1 MKTFIHTLSHLV
13 FWVWNLT
20 FLALMYFWCLPQIGF
35 DLWLATR
42 SGGIEP
48 TFIVSFTALMVVPLV
63 CTLLGLFRLRKY
75 PVLLMR
81 LFYGVEAPLFTLC
94 LLRLFL
100 IRELTVASGF
110 ALGVGVV
117 AIAMFAIEL
126 LSGYSAYRPN
136 LARVQM
142 VSHSVILLVGLYL
155 GLLLLLYSVPTMAA
169 IATAV
174 RGLAVGFFEFG
185 WVSNIR
191 WRMLQPLELLAMFLA
206 IASLLVFVS
215 MPFALVNFYLRAW
228 ARIRTA
234 FGQQHSQAASWAIT
248 GMTIAISGLLFI
260 GLQGQPQAKAF
271 SLLSTAEPQTQLQ
284 NASTIKAGLT
294 NAYLH
299 RYRYLSPWSE
309 SNALASYYGSAF
321 KLEGAAVFKHRV
333 QNLHN
338 ALLSPFLYRGQDSDV
353 EKAAE
358 LYASFFD
365 EPIQQGERT
374 AIRKALQATANRDET
389 KAGLLNLDQKVVRL
403 ASQSVGVREQGDWA
417 TVEIHERYE
426 NATRDE
432 QEIFYTFSLPESA
445 AINGLWLGNAAHP
458 KQFAFVVSPR
468 GAAQQVYNAE
478 LERAKFGRPFD
489 PALLEQV
496 GPRQYRLRVFP
507 IPSASVPL
515 EEAQSTP
522 GELELW
528 MTYQVM
534 QQSGGWPLPQLTE
547 KRNIYWTDKTEHLR
561 GDRRVELSEDDWFE
575 AALPAQKVN
584 RETHKVELA
593 EGYQVTAA
601 PLIKQEKTKQE
612 KQIPSGQRFAV
623 VVDTSYSMKQHSAA
637 LKQAVRDLK
646 SAAKNDELNFYLAAA
661 GAESAEASTQA
672 IIQTVEVDKLL
683 FYGSLP
689 PTDMLTQFASKTE
702 GKAYDAVLL
711 LTDEGSYE
719 LSDNQPKLPDINA
732 PLWIVHVDGKLPSAY
747 EDGLLQKLQA
757 SKGGVETSVVSA
769 LQRIALNSAEVV
781 ALDGYTW
788 KVEPLPSQA
797 KVVQSSQPSEPL
809 EAIAARQLI
818 SQQSRTLDA
827 SKVAALDGVHAI
839 AKRTSI
845 VTPYSSMLV
854 LVEEQQREA
863 LKEAEASSDRFDREV
878 EDGQDELTNP
888 GSPLATSIPEPSQV
902 LGLLVGA
909 IALVVLKRRSTA
921 SQSDFTKAMPGQ
933 PKRK

>member
-1 MKTFIHTLSHLV
+1 MKTFIHILSHLV

-20 FLALMYFWCLPQIGF
+20 FLGLMYIWCLPQFGF
-35 DLWLATR
+35 GLWLAAR
-42 SGGIEP
+42 SGDIDP
-48 TFIVSFTALMVVPLV
+48 TFTVSFAALMIVPLV
-63 CTLLGLFRLRKY
+63 CTLLGFFRLRKY

-110 ALGVGVV
+110 TLGLGVV
-117 AIAMFAIEL
+117 AIATFGIEL

-142 VSHSVILLVGLYL
+142 ISHSIILLVGLYA
-155 GLLLLLYSVPTMAA
+155 GSLLLLYSVPT

-174 RGLAVGFFEFG
+174 WGLVVGLFRLRNWIAAIG
-185 WVSNIR
+185 
-191 WRMLQPLELLAMFLA
+191 MLLDPIGLGFSFLA

-234 FGQQHSQAASWAIT
+234 FGKQHSQRASWAIT
-248 GMTIAISGLLFI
+248 GVTVTLSCLLFI

-271 SLLSTAEPQTQLQ
+271 SLLTATEQPQTQLQ
-284 NASTIKAGLT
+284 NADEIKAGLT

-309 SNALASYYGSAF
+309 SNALAQYYGHTFHLNKDKAT
-321 KLEGAAVFKHRV
+321 VFKRDI
-333 QNLHN
+333 QNVHN
-338 ALLSPFLYRGQDSDV
+338 ALLSPFLYRGQDNDV

-358 LYASFFD
+358 LYGQFFD
-365 EPIQQGERT
+365 ETIQQGERA
-374 AIRKALQATANRDET
+374 AIRQALQATANRDET

-403 ASQSVGVREQGDWA
+403 ASQNVSVNEQGDWA

-426 NATRDE
+426 NATRED

-445 AINGLWLGNAAHP
+445 AINGLWLGDASHP
-458 KQFAFVVSPR
+458 KQFSFVVSPR

-478 LERAKFGRPFD
+478 VERAKFQRADD

-507 IPSASVPL
+507 IPAANQAEDVPSA
-515 EEAQSTP
+515 P

-547 KRNIYWTDKTEHLR
+547 KRNIYWTDNTEHLR
-561 GDRRVELSEDDWFE
+561 GKRAVELSEDDWFE
-575 AALPAQKVN
+575 PALPAQKSGQNNKQKIHTV
-584 RETHKVELA
+584 KLA
-593 EGYQVTAA
+593 EGYQITAA
-601 PLIKQEKTKQE
+601 PLTPKEQ
-612 KQIPSGQRFAV
+612 QIPSGKRFAV
-623 VVDTSYSMKQHSAA
+623 VIDSSYSMRQHAAA
-637 LKQAVRDLK
+637 LKQAVSDLK
-646 SAAKNDELNFYLAAA
+646 STAKNDTLDFYITAAGTEPAKAAA
-661 GAESAEASTQA
+661 
-672 IIQTVEVDKLL
+672 QTIDVDKLM
-683 FYGSLP
+683 FYGSLQ
-689 PTDMLTQFASKTE
+689 PTEMLQQFANAGRKN
-702 GKAYDAVLL
+702 KAYDAVLL

-719 LSDNQPKLPDINA
+719 LSDNQLKLPEINA

-747 EDGLLQKLQA
+747 EDTLLQKLQA
-757 SKGGVETSVVSA
+757 SQGGVETSTVFA
-769 LQRIALNSAEVV
+769 LQRIALNSTDVV
-781 ALDGYTW
+781 AVDGYTW
-788 KVEPLPSQA
+788 KVEPLLSQA
-797 KVVQSSQPSEPL
+797 KAAPSAQPFPQPL

-818 SQQSRTLDA
+818 RQQSRTLDA
-827 SKVAALDGVHAI
+827 SQVAALDTVQAI
-839 AKRTSI
+839 AKRTGI

-854 LVEEQQREA
+854 LVDERQKEA
-863 LKEAEASSDRFDREV
+863 LKAAEAGSDRFDREV
-878 EDGQDELTNP
+878 EDGQDELTDPNN
-888 GSPLATSIPEPSQV
+888 PLATSIPEPSQV
-902 LGLLVGA
+902 LSILVGA
-909 IALVVLKRRSTA
+909 IALIFLKRPA
-921 SQSDFTKAMPGQ
+921 SSHPDLTRATRGQ
-933 PKRK
+933 TKRK